1 MLDWADH
8 WKEQREIEHIEQR
21 LRVEVDAARAE
32 YEAVGRHSYL
42 PAGENPE
49 DIKREALENY
59 LRALMRFAGFTL
71 SGTVPED
78 LLPPN

>member
-1 MLDWADH
+1 MKRWGGKPACT
-8 WKEQREIEHIEQR
+8 
-21 LRVEVDAARAE
+21 
-32 YEAVGRHSYL
+32 
-42 PAGENPE
+42 AGENPE
-49 DIKREALENY
+49 DIKRQALETY

>member
-8 WKEQREIEHIEQR
+8 WEIEQR

-32 YEAVGRHSYL
+32 YEAVGRQSFL
-42 PAGENPE
+42 PAGESPE
-49 DIKREALENY
+49 DVKREALENY

>member
-1 MLDWADH
+1 MLDWANQS
-8 WKEQREIEHIEQR
+8 EIEQR
-21 LRVEVDAARAE
+21 LRGEVDAARGE
-32 YEAVGRHSYL
+32 YEAVAHRGALLAIES
-42 PAGENPE
+42 PE
-49 DIKREALENY
+49 DVKREALESY

>member
-8 WKEQREIEHIEQR
+8 TEIEQR
-21 LRVEVDAARAE
+21 LRGEVDAARAE
-32 YEAVGRHSYL
+32 YEAVGRQGGL
-42 PAGENPE
+42 PAVESPE
-49 DIKREALENY
+49 DVKREALEQY

>member
-1 MLDWADH
+1 MLNWADH
-8 WKEQREIEHIEQR
+8 SDIEQR
-21 LRVEVDAARAE
+21 LRVEVDAARTE
-32 YEAVGRHSYL
+32 YEAVGRQAYL
-42 PAGENPE
+42 PAGEYPE
-49 DIKREALENY
+49 DVKRQALEIY

>member
-1 MLDWADH
+1 M
-8 WKEQREIEHIEQR
+8 
-21 LRVEVDAARAE
+21 DAARAE
-32 YEAVGRHSYL
+32 YEAVGRQGGP
-42 PAGENPE
+42 PAVESPE
-49 DIKREALENY
+49 DVKREALENY

>member
-1 MLDWADH
+1 MLDWANQS
-8 WKEQREIEHIEQR
+8 EIEQR
-21 LRVEVDAARAE
+21 LRGEVDAARAE
-32 YEAVGRHSYL
+32 YEAVGKQARL

-49 DIKREALENY
+49 DVKREALESY

>member
-1 MLDWADH
+1 MLDRADH
-8 WKEQREIEHIEQR
+8 TEIEQR
-21 LRVEVDAARAE
+21 LRGEVDAARAE
-32 YEAVGRHSYL
+32 YEAVGRQAGP

-49 DIKREALENY
+49 DLKRQALETY